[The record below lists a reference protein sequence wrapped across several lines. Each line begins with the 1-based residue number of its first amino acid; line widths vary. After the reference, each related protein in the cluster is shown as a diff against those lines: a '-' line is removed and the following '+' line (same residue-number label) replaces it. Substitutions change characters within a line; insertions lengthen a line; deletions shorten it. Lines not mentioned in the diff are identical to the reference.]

1 MKQFHNSVFV
11 SSAAACVL
19 LAAQPVLAQL
29 TQITDVKLNPI
40 EGGISVI
47 LKTAAGDRPQVFTTK
62 KDKSLVADV
71 INAQLRLPKGDNF
84 RQENPAPGIKTI
96 EVKQLDT
103 NSIRVTVTGVDDA
116 PSNQPVMRKDNNI
129 TLGFTTTTNSTT
141 STATNP
147 TEKVLAAPAT
157 TNPTEKVSA
166 APATTNP
173 TEKVPVAPATTS
185 EYKPDEPGKRPD
197 ILVPNPQVT
206 IDGKIAQ
213 SAGPNQP
220 YNQAPPF
227 LPRAVAPPVGDI
239 TQSNIDTSPT
249 VIDLGTQERVPR
261 LVLRDAPVREVLSL
275 LARAANL
282 NVVYIGGEAAK
293 APGADAGA
301 ETATKPSQTISLDIE
316 NEPVQDVFNYVLRLS
331 ALEAN
336 RTGRTIFVGTK
347 LPNSTRDTVMR
358 SLRLNQVTVG
368 VALNFLVALGAES
381 AVSRERLVTSVNA
394 VTVGSGVAPVS
405 TQTQTTTETKIET
418 QRIEYKDS
426 TPLLRG
432 LQASGD
438 ERTNSVTL
446 IGSPKM
452 VEMAVSQLVQLDVRR
467 RQVVVNVKIID
478 VNLLGIQDTNSSF
491 SFGLGNSYFTS
502 DGGAATFNFGGSR
515 PATASEVANNVSG
528 GPPVIEN
535 PYAGAQTFL
544 DLNNPGTPI
553 PNTGIGNRLIVDG
566 ARVLSEER
574 TGGSVSFLNRKAGVS
589 GNPFEAGFTESTRGT
604 QDITTVTNTPAVP
617 AVPAVV
623 DAQGNII
630 VPAVAEVPAKT
641 VTTFTPGVLGTAT
654 SALPSLYQFP
664 KKFLASLTAQVTSGN
679 AKILTD
685 PTLIV
690 QEGQNAT
697 VALTSEVYGGIEQ
710 IIVGGNLTRKPII
723 KNAGLTLTV
732 RVERID
738 DNGFV
743 SLSVAPTVSSL
754 AGTTSSPDGDI
765 TLLAARSL
773 ASGQLRLRDGQTL
786 ILSGIIQD
794 SDRTTVSKLP
804 ILGDIP
810 LLGSLFRRSNRTNE
824 RREVIVLLTPQVM
837 DDSERSSY
845 GYNYTPSPQ
854 VRQILERRGLKV
866 QPR

>member
-1 MKQFHNSVFV
+1 VKQFHNNVFV
-11 SSAAACVL
+11 SSAVACVL
-19 LAAQPVLAQL
+19 LAAQPVLAQV

-40 EGGISVI
+40 EGGVSVI
-47 LKTAAGDRPQVFTTK
+47 LKTAVGDRPQVFTTK

-84 RQENPAPGIKTI
+84 RQENPAPGIAVI
-96 EVKQLDT
+96 EVKQLDA
-103 NSIRVTVTGVDDA
+103 NSIRVTVTGVDDV
-116 PSNQPVMRKDNNI
+116 PSNQPVMRKDGNL
-129 TLGFTTTTNSTT
+129 TLGFTTTSNSTA
-141 STATNP
+141 SN
-147 TEKVLAAPAT
+147 T

-173 TEKVPVAPATTS
+173 TDRVPVAPATTS

-197 ILVPNPQVT
+197 VLVPNPQVT

-282 NVVYIGGEAAK
+282 NVVYSGGEGEK
-293 APGADAGA
+293 AQGATAGADA
-301 ETATKPSQTISLDIE
+301 TKTSQTISLDIE

-331 ALEAN
+331 GLEAN

-394 VTVGSGVAPVS
+394 VTVGEGVAPI

-418 QRIEYKDS
+418 QRITYQDS

-446 IGSPKM
+446 IGNPKM

-478 VNLLGIQDTNSSF
+478 VNLLGIQDSNSSF

-502 DGGAATFNFGGSR
+502 DGGAATFNFGNSR
-515 PATASEVANNVSG
+515 PATGSEVANNVSG
-528 GPPVIEN
+528 G
-535 PYAGAQTFL
+535 T
-544 DLNNPGTPI
+544 PGTPDTI
-553 PNTGIGNRLIVDG
+553 
-566 ARVLSEER
+566 
-574 TGGSVSFLNRKAGVS
+574 
-589 GNPFEAGFTESTRGT
+589 ST
-604 QDITTVTNTPAVP
+604 TT
-617 AVPAVV
+617 
-623 DAQGNII
+623 
-630 VPAVAEVPAKT
+630 
-641 VTTFTPGVLGTAT
+641 TPGTLGTAT

-664 KKFLASLTAQVTSGN
+664 KKFLATLTAQVTSGN

-690 QEGQNAT
+690 QEGQDAT

-710 IIVGGNLTRKPII
+710 VLVGDNLTRKPII
-723 KNAGLTLTV
+723 KKAGLTLRV

-754 AGTTSSPDGDI
+754 GGTTSSPDGDI
-765 TLLAARSL
+765 TLLAERSL

-794 SDRTTVSKLP
+794 SDRTTISKLP

-824 RREVIVLLTPQVM
+824 RREVIVLMTPQIM
-837 DDSERSSY
+837 DDSERSAY

-854 VRQILERRGLKV
+854 VRQVLERRGLKV